1 MPCTRIAR
9 SRAKNLAQSIDCIV
23 KIRKRQRQDDYINV
37 VPFIDILLVLLIFFM
52 VSSRFTHNAELKL
65 DLPTAED
72 PSGQQR
78 QPDTVELVVSENGNF
93 SVNDRA
99 LVDNKPET
107 LRKALSD
114 AAGDRTDIPL
124 ILSAD
129 AKAQHQA
136 VVTAMDVAGQMGFA
150 KLSITT
156 RRDEN
161 AE

>member
-1 MPCTRIAR
+1 M
-9 SRAKNLAQSIDCIV
+9 

>member
-1 MPCTRIAR
+1 
-9 SRAKNLAQSIDCIV
+9 V

-78 QPDTVELVVSENGNF
+78 QPDTVELAVSEDGDF
-93 SVNDRA
+93 SVNDRS

-107 LRKALSD
+107 LRKALAE

-136 VVTAMDVAGQMGFA
+136 VVTAMDVAGQLGFSR
-150 KLSITT
+150 LSITT

-161 AE
+161 TE

>member
-1 MPCTRIAR
+1 VKKI
-9 SRAKNLAQSIDCIV
+9 AQSIDSVV

-78 QPDTVELVVSENGNF
+78 QPDTVELVVAEDGSF
-93 SVNDRA
+93 SINDRVLA
-99 LVDNKPET
+99 DNKPET
-107 LRKALSD
+107 LRKALSEV
-114 AAGDRTDIPL
+114 AGDRTDIPL

-136 VVTAMDVAGQMGFA
+136 VVTAMDVAGQLGFSR
-150 KLSITT
+150 LSITT

-161 AE
+161 AD

>member
-1 MPCTRIAR
+1 M
-9 SRAKNLAQSIDCIV
+9 KL
-23 KIRKRQRQDDYINV
+23 RKRNRQDDYINV

-78 QPDTVELVVSENGNF
+78 QPDTVELAVHENGGF
-93 SVNDRA
+93 SVNGRP
-99 LVDNKPET
+99 LVDNKPDT
-107 LRKALSD
+107 LRKGLSE
-114 AAGDRTDIPL
+114 AVGDRTDIPM

-129 AKAQHQA
+129 AKATHQS
-136 VVTAMDVAGQMGFA
+136 VVTAMDVAGQLGFSR
-150 KLSITT
+150 LSITT

-161 AE
+161 AAQ

>member
-1 MPCTRIAR
+1 M
-9 SRAKNLAQSIDCIV
+9 KL
-23 KIRKRQRQDDYINV
+23 RKRPREEDQINV

-65 DLPTAED
+65 DLPTAEETG
-72 PSGQQR
+72 GQQR
-78 QPDTVELVVSENGNF
+78 QPETVELAVHENGTYSING
-93 SVNDRA
+93 RA
-99 LVDNKPET
+99 VLDSKPET
-107 LRKALSD
+107 LRKGLREV
-114 AAGDRTDIPL
+114 AGDRTDIPL

-129 AKAQHQA
+129 AKATHQA
-136 VVTAMDVAGQMGFA
+136 VVTAMDVAGQLGFS

>member
-1 MPCTRIAR
+1 M
-9 SRAKNLAQSIDCIV
+9 

-78 QPDTVELVVSENGNF
+78 QPDTVELAVSEDGNF
-93 SVNDRA
+93 SINDRS

-107 LRKALSD
+107 LRKALAE

-136 VVTAMDVAGQMGFA
+136 VVTAMDVAGQLGFSR
-150 KLSITT
+150 LSITT

-161 AE
+161 TE

>member
-1 MPCTRIAR
+1 M
-9 SRAKNLAQSIDCIV
+9 

-78 QPDTVELVVSENGNF
+78 QPATVELVVSEGGNF

-150 KLSITT
+150 RLSITT

-161 AE
+161 TE

>member
-1 MPCTRIAR
+1 M
-9 SRAKNLAQSIDCIV
+9 

-78 QPDTVELVVSENGNF
+78 QPDTVELVVAEDGNF
-93 SVNDRA
+93 MVNDRA

-107 LRKALSD
+107 LRKALHE

-136 VVTAMDVAGQMGFA
+136 VVTAMDVAGQLGFSR
-150 KLSITT
+150 LSITT

>member
-1 MPCTRIAR
+1 M
-9 SRAKNLAQSIDCIV
+9 
-23 KIRKRQRQDDYINV
+23 KIRKRDRQDDYINV

-78 QPDTVELVVSENGNF
+78 QPDTVELIVAEDGNF
-93 SVNDRA
+93 TVNGRA

-107 LRKALSD
+107 LRKALHE
-114 AAGDRTDIPL
+114 AAGDRTDIPV

-136 VVTAMDVAGQMGFA
+136 VVTAMDVAGQLGFSR
-150 KLSITT
+150 LSITT

-161 AE
+161 AQ

>member
-1 MPCTRIAR
+1 M
-9 SRAKNLAQSIDCIV
+9 KL
-23 KIRKRQRQDDYINV
+23 RKRSRQDDYINV

-65 DLPTAED
+65 DLPSAEETA
-72 PSGQQR
+72 GQQR
-78 QPDTVELVVSENGNF
+78 QPETVELAVHEDGGYSINGH
-93 SVNDRA
+93 A
-99 LVDNKPET
+99 MVDNKPET
-107 LRKALSD
+107 LRKGLHEV
-114 AAGDRTDIPL
+114 AGDRTDIPM

-129 AKAQHQA
+129 AKATHQS
-136 VVTAMDVAGQMGFA
+136 VVTAMDVAGQLGFS